1 MVKHE
6 FCRSAG
12 GHRFFHHAG
21 LSWQF
26 RMCEKPTSLVPV
38 QGEDP
43 LPAPSQQPQAF
54 GKLSGVRVFLVHLL
68 RRPLILPEHPEA
80 AVGPVNRAPSPRR
93 LHGLCNEGEF
103 PRRLAYV
110 CLFVKVE
117 PVATRAG
124 AATEGEGVGSCRA
137 CACKRCLM
145 LGPGFQ
151 SQPHE
156 GQTTQLAGWP
166 I

>member
-1 MVKHE
+1 MSFADLQVATGFSITPASHGNSE
-6 FCRSAG
+6 CARSQPLLCPYKARIHCPHLRNN
-12 GHRFFHHAG
+12 HRLLANC
-21 LSWQF
+21 Q
-26 RMCEKPTSLVPV
+26 
-38 QGEDP
+38 
-43 LPAPSQQPQAF
+43 
-54 GKLSGVRVFLVHLL
+54 GVRVFLVHLL

-137 CACKRCLM
+137 CACRR
-145 LGPGFQ
+145 FA
-151 SQPHE
+151 S
-156 GQTTQLAGWP
+156 A
-166 I
+166 